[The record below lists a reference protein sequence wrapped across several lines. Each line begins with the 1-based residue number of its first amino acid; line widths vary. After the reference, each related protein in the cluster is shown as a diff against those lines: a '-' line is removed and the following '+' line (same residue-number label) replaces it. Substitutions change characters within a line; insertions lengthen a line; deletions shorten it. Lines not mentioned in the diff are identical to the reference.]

1 MHVPRPTRRLVHR
14 ARLENRLLKGDEPL
28 LTLIS
33 APAGFG
39 KTTLLAEW
47 FVDRHRPTAWL
58 ALDSSDSDAVV
69 FWSNLIAAVQ
79 AVVPDA
85 GSEALSL
92 LQAGESALQ
101 AVTASLLNDLEA
113 FATDLVVVL
122 DDYHFIESTD
132 VHESLAFVLEHL
144 PPQVHFVIASRVD
157 PALPLAR
164 MRARGELLE
173 VRAADL
179 RFTAEEAS
187 TYFRDAMGID
197 LNAGEVGALEART
210 EGWIAALQLAALSMQ
225 GRDNI
230 ADFIANFTG
239 DDRFVVDYL
248 VEEVLERQSDDVRE
262 FLLDTSILT
271 SMTGSLC
278 DAVTGGSVGRAT
290 LETLE
295 RANLFVVSLDDRR
308 AWYRYHHLFADVLRA
323 RLADE
328 HPEPRSR
335 TSPAGERLVRRAR
348 RPGGGDLAR
357 HRGRDTSNARPSSSS
372 SRHRCST
379 APDRRRRYADGWKPC
394 PIDVLLARP
403 VLSVALAGARLRLG
417 DTNGVDELLRAAESH
432 LDTPAGAIVFDEREF
447 ARLPTQAATLRA
459 GHALLM
465 GDIATAMSHAHRAL
479 ALANE
484 DDHLGQGS
492 ATSLLGLVSWSS
504 GDLEAARPLYVE
516 AIPHLD
522 AAGHFADVLG
532 MTLGLAD
539 IEVAQGRLSDAER
552 TFERGLEYARRHP
565 GLRGTADM
573 HVGLSE
579 VLLERNELAD
589 AAQAPADERRSR

>member
-1 MHVPRPTRRLVHR
+1 M
-14 ARLENRLLKGDEPL
+14 
-28 LTLIS
+28 
-33 APAGFG
+33 
-39 KTTLLAEW
+39 
-47 FVDRHRPTAWL
+47 
-58 ALDSSDSDAVV
+58 

-173 VRAADL
+173 VRVPPTSASPRTKRRPTSGTRWGSISTPAKSARSKRGRRAGSPRCSWRRCRCRAA
-179 RFTAEEAS
+179 T
-187 TYFRDAMGID
+187 
-197 LNAGEVGALEART
+197 
-210 EGWIAALQLAALSMQ
+210 
-225 GRDNI
+225 NI

-308 AWYRYHHLFADVLRA
+308 AWYRYHHLFARRA
-323 RLADE
+323 PRAARSTNT
-328 HPEPRSR
+328 PSVFTNFTGGRATGTTRTTTRWRRSR
-335 TSPAGERLVRRAR
+335 TPSRAR
-348 RPGGGDLAR
+348 
-357 HRGRDTSNARPSSSS
+357 TSNARPSVVELAAQMLD
-372 SRHRCST
+372 RTRQE
-379 APDRRRRYADGWKPC
+379 AALRRWLEALPDRRAPGETCAQRRPC
-394 PIDVLLARP
+394 RRP
-403 VLSVALAGARLRLG
+403 
-417 DTNGVDELLRAAESH
+417 
-432 LDTPAGAIVFDEREF
+432 P
-447 ARLPTQAATLRA
+447 
-459 GHALLM
+459 
-465 GDIATAMSHAHRAL
+465 
-479 ALANE
+479 
-484 DDHLGQGS
+484 
-492 ATSLLGLVSWSS
+492 
-504 GDLEAARPLYVE
+504 
-516 AIPHLD
+516 
-522 AAGHFADVLG
+522 
-532 MTLGLAD
+532 
-539 IEVAQGRLSDAER
+539 EVR
-552 TFERGLEYARRHP
+552 
-565 GLRGTADM
+565 
-573 HVGLSE
+573 
-579 VLLERNELAD
+579 
-589 AAQAPADERRSR
+589 